1 MICAKIIHLP
11 ALRTYAVTELYTY
24 EQPTNERIRAFL
36 RLEKLFK
43 QYDVHLKQGN
53 IWSHAVAIDSINE
66 LLAFTGR
73 SDVKLEALKELERQ
87 HVRLQRLSTRSQID
101 QNQLES
107 LLNKQKKLII
117 ELQSIQGQ
125 LGQSTQSVELLSAL
139 RKKSSVPGCICDFD
153 LPAYQYWQ
161 SLPEQTRTSH
171 IQEWFKP
178 FSVLDQSIL
187 LILDVLRHSVE
198 DSNEIAA
205 SGFFQKS
212 IDTNQSIQ
220 LLRISIDPGS
230 DYYPEISAGKH
241 RFSIR
246 FTSNKDPS
254 GRPEQCAEDIN
265 FKLNLCTI

>member
-1 MICAKIIHLP
+1 MCQNHLLIKP
-11 ALRTYAVTELYTY
+11 KTYTVPELYTY

-43 QYDVHLKQGN
+43 QYDFHFMQGN
-53 IWSHAVAIDSINE
+53 TWNHAIAIDSINE
-66 LLAFTGR
+66 LLAFTNR
-73 SDVKLEALKELERQ
+73 SDIKLEALKELERQ
-87 HVRLQRLSTRSQID
+87 HARLQRLLKRSQID
-101 QNQLES
+101 HNQLES
-107 LLNKQKKLII
+107 LLNKQKKLIS

-125 LGQSTQSVELLSAL
+125 VGQDTQSVELLSAI
-139 RKKSSVPGCICDFD
+139 RQKSSIPGCICDFD

-161 SLPEQTRTSH
+161 SLPEQNRKNH

-178 FSVLDQSIL
+178 FKTLDQSIH

-198 DSNEIAA
+198 YSDEVATN
-205 SGFFQKS
+205 GFYQKS

-220 LLRISIDPGS
+220 LLRISIAPNS

-246 FTSNKDPS
+246 FMSNEDPS
-254 GRPEQCAEDIN
+254 NRPEQCDQNIN